1 MTDYFGFTM
10 ASLNEN
16 GSVFANP
23 CKGEKNTSTLMHRPF
38 SSWANNS
45 EVGSVSFYTVLI
57 LDLVVSPPN
66 VSFSIMITMLFDL
79 SGQCD
84 LKQRKYR
91 LLLLVMVGLLQ
102 QQVLIYFV
110 YSQMV
115 DCRFVIPGSCYLCFI

>member
-23 CKGEKNTSTLMHRPF
+23 CKGEKNTSTLMYRPF

-45 EVGSVSFYTVLI
+45 EVGSFSFYTVLF
-57 LDLVVSPPN
+57 LYVY
-66 VSFSIMITMLFDL
+66 FSIIITVLFDL

-91 LLLLVMVGLLQ
+91 LLLLVMVGLLRQ
-102 QQVLIYFV
+102 RVLIFFV
-110 YSQMV
+110 SSQMA
-115 DCRFVIPGSCYLCFI
+115 DCRFVIPESFCFLFYLI